1 MFNMSTNNY
10 TKLDSMTIAEITL
23 TVVPLPFC
31 INTLIV
37 LVYFIRRVIKLR
49 QELKNIPLEKLIK
62 QEYIN
67 YVMNM
72 KIHLKISGFIIVILI
87 FELFENVSFILF
99 LLPNWGKVV
108 DAGSS
113 KSFRNI
119 SHSSI
124 RNISNS
130 SMYFAF
136 STRLMYIPL
145 LSLVMNFLW
154 LVYRKYEYKYTL
166 IRWTV
171 YIVIRGLVVVI
182 WLLLSHYMSWECGSL
197 AHILLDFFY
206 MFLYVFDFIQYVYYS
221 KRFYSHLKSRE
232 KEIRLFYFDREAYL
246 YHKCVRVHFL
256 VSNILVTSALFL
268 FTLGFSISNIIAMID
283 GIVRVFD
290 GQDYSVESKVT
301 APIDADIALPIIILY
316 KILINLNYLYIIV
329 VIIFK
334 YLRDRNRL
342 YHINRHIMPFMEE
355 YRNSIYNRYM

>member
-1 MFNMSTNNY
+1 MSTNNY
-10 TKLDSMTIAEITL
+10 TNLDSMTIAEITL

-67 YVMNM
+67 YVMNI

-99 LLPNWGKVV
+99 LLPKWERVV

-113 KSFRNI
+113 KSFHNI
-119 SHSSI
+119 SHSS
-124 RNISNS
+124 
-130 SMYFAF
+130 MYLVF

-154 LVYRKYEYKYTL
+154 LVYRKYECKYTM
-166 IRWTV
+166 IRWTA

-182 WLLLSHYMSWECGSL
+182 WLQLSNYMSREYGSL

-206 MFLYVFDFIQYVYYS
+206 MFFYVFDLIQYVHYS

-232 KEIRLFYFDREAYL
+232 KEIRLFYFDKEIYI
-246 YHKCVRVHFL
+246 YHRSIRIHFL
-256 VSNILVTSALFL
+256 VSTIMVTNAFVL

-290 GQDYSVESKVT
+290 GQNYSVESKVT
-301 APIDADIALPIIILY
+301 APIDADIAIPILIVC
-316 KILINLNYLYIIV
+316 KILFNLNYLYIIV
-329 VIIFK
+329 GIIFK
-334 YLRDRNRL
+334 YLRNRTRF
-342 YHINRHIMPFMEE
+342 YYINRHIKPFMEE
-355 YRNSIYNRYM
+355 YRNSMYNRYI